1 MFEAIDVGLNNVSVK
16 LAEIKLPHE
25 FNSKSKSPRNIFFI
39 PNIILCKFALK
50 GNNYFIRF
58 FDLFN
63 SNAGFAK
70 SFFP

>member
-1 MFEAIDVGLNNVSVK
+1 LLKLNFHRNSVATLK
-16 LAEIKLPHE
+16 VLEI
-25 FNSKSKSPRNIFFI
+25 IFSLS
-39 PNIILCKFALK
+39 NIILRKFALK
-50 GNNYFIRF
+50 GNNYFIRL